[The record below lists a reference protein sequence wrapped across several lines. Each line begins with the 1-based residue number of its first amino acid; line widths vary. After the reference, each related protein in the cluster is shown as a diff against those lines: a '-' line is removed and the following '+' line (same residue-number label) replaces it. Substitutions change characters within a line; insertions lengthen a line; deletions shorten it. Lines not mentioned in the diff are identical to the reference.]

1 MCAPWRKHVGEIIHF
16 NNRSTLPWDTTH
28 YLRFTVSPLH
38 YVTLAYCS
46 CLPPGK
52 NTRVKFFTLS
62 IDKSVASAV
71 YCALTSL
78 CDTCSLLM
86 FAPWRKHVA
95 EIIHFNNR
103 STLPWH
109 TRHYLR
115 FTVSPLHYV
124 TLAHCSCL
132 PPGKNTSV
140 KSLTSTTEAH
150 SLGTLH
156 TICGSL

>member
-1 MCAPWRKHVGEIIHF
+1 MYTYIHIHYMPSAVYCKPASLCDTCSLLMFATWQKHVGEIIHF

-95 EIIHFNNR
+95 EIIHSTNR
-103 STLPWH
+103 NKRPARSA
-109 TRHYLR
+109 RQ
-115 FTVSPLHYV
+115 SK
-124 TLAHCSCL
+124 TLA
-132 PPGKNTSV
+132 
-140 KSLTSTTEAH
+140 
-150 SLGTLH
+150 
-156 TICGSL
+156 